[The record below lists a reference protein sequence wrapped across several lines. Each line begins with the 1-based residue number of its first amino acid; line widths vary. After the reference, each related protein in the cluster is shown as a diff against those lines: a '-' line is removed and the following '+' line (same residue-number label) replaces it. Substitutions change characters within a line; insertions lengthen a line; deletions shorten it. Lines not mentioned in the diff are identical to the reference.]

1 MPEYAQLL
9 GIAVRTARKKMKLTQ
24 VEVANSI
31 DIECRTVV
39 SIESHK
45 GNPKMEVL
53 YPLIRALHIDPREIF
68 YPEIQQDNPAIFQLR
83 LLLED
88 CTEEETEALIPIIQ
102 SVLDVLRNR
111 NAVEIK

>member
-39 SIESHK
+39 SMHSNNVPQNITD
-45 GNPKMEVL
+45 G
-53 YPLIRALHIDPREIF
+53 
-68 YPEIQQDNPAIFQLR
+68 LR
-83 LLLED
+83 MCSKEDVELLSKIVQHLVD
-88 CTEEETEALIPIIQ
+88 
-102 SVLDVLRNR
+102 RNCK
-111 NAVEIK
+111 NWNDKNYTT